1 MWTPSQWE
9 LTQQWQDS
17 SLITLK
23 SEPGRK
29 LVPLVTAIAT
39 VVSVDVCT
47 GAGLKVYTH
56 VHFCNAFAAAFIVC
70 IVSTHPRPPFSE
82 QLDKVHLMMCQVCL
96 FPLFY
101 GWVAAFYLSPLT
113 SAEPRTMISH
123 SLSRMQ
129 TERRHGVAIGHVRE
143 QRSCHFCSGFIDWV
157 GLPMQA
163 QYPPLLEPPCCFH
176 NVDCLPPISKEV
188 A

>member
-9 LTQQWQDS
+9 DS
-17 SLITLK
+17 SLVTLK

-29 LVPLVTAIAT
+29 PVPLITAIAT
-39 VVSVDVCT
+39 VVSLDVCT

-56 VHFCNAFAAAFIVC
+56 FCNASAAAFIAC

-143 QRSCHFCSGFIDWV
+143 QRSCHFCSAFIDWV
-157 GLPMQA
+157 GLPIQA
-163 QYPPLLEPPCCFH
+163 Q
-176 NVDCLPPISKEV
+176 
-188 A
+188 